1 MVVTEAG
8 RPVPVRDEVLT
19 ALAVDLHGTLLRP
32 QDDGYETARRVWNGN
47 VDRRPAAIA
56 RCLDAADVQRAVGFA
71 RDEGLLLSVRGGGHS
86 APGYGTNDGGL
97 VIDLSLL
104 KAITVDADARPR
116 RSAGASCG
124 ASWTSRRSAQAWRPP
139 GARCRT
145 PGLLGRPSAAA

>member
-1 MVVTEAG
+1 MAITEAG
-8 RPVPVRDEVLT
+8 RPGPVRDEALT
-19 ALAVDLHGTLLRP
+19 AFAADLHGDLLRP
-32 QDDGYETARRVWNGN
+32 HDDGYDTARRVWNGN

-104 KAITVDADARPR
+104 KAITVDADAR
-116 RSAGASCG
+116 
-124 ASWTSRRSAQAWRPP
+124 TAQVGGGVLWRELDEQTQRAAWPPP
-139 GARCRT
+139 GARSRT
-145 PGLLGRPSAAA
+145 PGSPG